1 MILQRR
7 DFMPRRKKVMFEGMD
22 TTQADAPP
30 VETPPDATPVEVP
43 VEEPVPSVEDV
54 PEVLPLVWNGEMN
67 GRVPANPEIRLRYP
81 RLVVYASHSRN
92 DHGTAYYDHRGGKMM
107 LFPDGRKYP
116 MGGLMPGEAI
126 DGAL

>member
-1 MILQRR
+1 
-7 DFMPRRKKVMFEGMD
+7 MFEGMD

-107 LFPDGRKYP
+107 LFPDGRTYP